1 MLECRACLLRCLRA
15 LCHDAPSQS
24 LKRPTRPAVRNYS
37 SRAVQPRSES
47 SLGFSRPRRN
57 VRTDNSLIAA
67 AKAPIV
73 GGRTAPSNVTNTQ
86 LNRLKLELPWLG
98 ADRIKVLRR
107 TKELLKEG
115 RQAEALELVRL
126 SSKNIECTIAWNA
139 VLEDLM
145 QQGKVNEAFKVYND
159 VRTYLLP

>member
-1 MLECRACLLRCLRA
+1 M
-15 LCHDAPSQS
+15 
-24 LKRPTRPAVRNYS
+24 
-37 SRAVQPRSES
+37 
-47 SLGFSRPRRN
+47 
-57 VRTDNSLIAA
+57 
-67 AKAPIV
+67 
-73 GGRTAPSNVTNTQ
+73 
-86 LNRLKLELPWLG
+86 
-98 ADRIKVLRR
+98 RR